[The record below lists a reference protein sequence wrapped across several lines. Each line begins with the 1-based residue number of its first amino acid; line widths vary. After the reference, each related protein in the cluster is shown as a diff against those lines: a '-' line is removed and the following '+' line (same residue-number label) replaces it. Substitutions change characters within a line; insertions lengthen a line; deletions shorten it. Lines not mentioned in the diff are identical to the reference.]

1 MKNIF
6 KHFNKTDISE
16 IADNEAN
23 KVLTSIFK
31 IHKTFCSVCRNVY
44 KEYVVLSQKVTSTF
58 YLSEKKE
65 KTRSD
70 KVYTLYSYTLKAALY
85 ALVVGVTFSSVGIA
99 YAQTQTE
106 LDIVPDI
113 TFFEDGNLISFSED
127 EVENLYTEVIDPIQA
142 TLITFFLDPETIT
155 AEEVVDEVENQI
167 DVLTTLVVTEE
178 ETPEATEEETP
189 EVTEEETPEVTEE
202 ETPEVTEEETPEVTE
217 EETPEVTEEE
227 TPEVVTSDLVGLNN
241 ALSQLEANIAKAIE
255 NNNTNALKG
264 LENSREKVLANI
276 EKAQEKLDD
285 GKEKA
290 QEKLD
295 KANEKAQEEIEK
307 AKEKAQEII
316 ANVKDDAEEK
326 DVIKAQLKAERTL
339 EKAQEKAEKEIAKAQ
354 EEAEKEIAKAQEEA
368 QKEAEKAQKEA
379 EKAQKE
385 AEKAQKN
392 KDK

>member
-6 KHFNKTDISE
+6 KHFNKIDISE
-16 IADNEAN
+16 IADKEAN
-23 KVLTSIFK
+23 KVLTTLFK

-58 YLSEKKE
+58 HFSEKKE

-85 ALVVGVTFSSVGIA
+85 ALVVGVTFSTVGIA

-106 LDIVPDI
+106 LDIIPDI
-113 TFFEDGNLISFSED
+113 TLFEDGNLISFSEE
-127 EVENLYTEVIDPIQA
+127 EVENLYSEVIDPLQA
-142 TLITFFLDPETIT
+142 TLITFLDPETIT
-155 AEEVVDEVENQI
+155 VEEVVDEVEDQI
-167 DVLTTLVVTEE
+167 NVLTTLVVEE
-178 ETPEATEEETP
+178 EDTPVVEEED
-189 EVTEEETPEVTEE
+189 
-202 ETPEVTEEETPEVTE
+202 
-217 EETPEVTEEE
+217 
-227 TPEVVTSDLVGLNN
+227 TPEVVTSDLIGLNN
-241 ALSQLEANIAKAIE
+241 ALSQIEANIAKAIE
-255 NNNTNALKG
+255 NNNSNALKG

-290 QEKLD
+290 QEKLE

-316 ANVKDDAEEK
+316 ANVKDDADEK
-326 DVIKAQLKAERTL
+326 DVVKAQLKAERTL
-339 EKAQEKAEKEIAKAQ
+339 EKAQEKAEKELEKAQEEAEKELAKAQ
-354 EEAEKEIAKAQEEA
+354 EEAEKELAKAQEEA
-368 QKEAEKAQKEA
+368 DKEAEKAQKEA
-379 EKAQKE
+379 EK
-385 AEKAQKN
+385 N

>member
-23 KVLTSIFK
+23 KVLTSLFK
-31 IHKTFCSVCRNVY
+31 IHKSFCSVCRNVY

-167 DVLTTLVVTEE
+167 DVLTTLV
-178 ETPEATEEETP
+178 
-189 EVTEEETPEVTEE
+189 VTEEETPEVTEE

>member
-6 KHFNKTDISE
+6 KHFNKIDISE

-23 KVLTSIFK
+23 KVITALFK

-44 KEYVVLSQKVTSTF
+44 KEYVVLSEKVTSTF
-58 YLSEKKE
+58 HLIEKKE

-178 ETPEATEEETP
+178 ETPE
-189 EVTEEETPEVTEE
+189 
-202 ETPEVTEEETPEVTE
+202 VTE

-276 EKAQEKLDD
+276 EKAQEKLD
-285 GKEKA
+285 
-290 QEKLD
+290 

-339 EKAQEKAEKEIAKAQ
+339 EKAQEKAEKELEKAQ
-354 EEAEKEIAKAQEEA
+354 EEAEKELAKAQEEA
-368 QKEAEKAQKEA
+368 NKEAEKAQKEA
-379 EKAQKE
+379 D
-385 AEKAQKN
+385 KN

>member
-6 KHFNKTDISE
+6 KHFNKIDISE
-16 IADNEAN
+16 IADKEAN
-23 KVLTSIFK
+23 KVLTTLFK

-58 YLSEKKE
+58 HFSEKKE

-106 LDIVPDI
+106 LDIIPDV

-127 EVENLYTEVIDPIQA
+127 EVENLYSEVIDPIQA
-142 TLITFFLDPETIT
+142 TLITFINPETIT

-178 ETPEATEEETP
+178 ETPE
-189 EVTEEETPEVTEE
+189 VTEEETG
-202 ETPEVTEEETPEVTE
+202 
-217 EETPEVTEEE
+217 
-227 TPEVVTSDLVGLNN
+227 EVVTSDLVGLNN
-241 ALSQLEANIAKAIE
+241 ALSQIEANIAKAIE
-255 NNNTNALKG
+255 NNNSNALKG

-316 ANVKDDAEEK
+316 ANVKDNSKEK
-326 DVIKAQLKAERTL
+326 DVVKAQLKAERTL
-339 EKAQEKAEKEIAKAQ
+339 EKALEKAEKELAKAQ
-354 EEAEKEIAKAQEEA
+354 EEAEKELAKAQEEA
-368 QKEAEKAQKEA
+368 EKEAEKAQKEA

-385 AEKAQKN
+385 AEKN

>member
-23 KVLTSIFK
+23 KVLTSLFK

-85 ALVVGVTFSSVGIA
+85 ALVVGVIFSSVGIA

-106 LDIVPDI
+106 LDIIPDI
-113 TFFEDGNLISFSED
+113 TFFDDGNLISFSED
-127 EVENLYTEVIDPIQA
+127 EVENLYSEVIDPIQA
-142 TLITFFLDPETIT
+142 TLITFLNPETIT

-167 DVLTTLVVTEE
+167 DVLTTLV
-178 ETPEATEEETP
+178 
-189 EVTEEETPEVTEE
+189 
-202 ETPEVTEEETPEVTE
+202 VTEEETPEVTE

-326 DVIKAQLKAERTL
+326 DVVKAQLKAERTL

-368 QKEAEKAQKEA
+368 QKEAEKAEKEA
-379 EKAQKE
+379 EKAQEE

>member
-6 KHFNKTDISE
+6 NHFNKIDISE
-16 IADNEAN
+16 IADKEAN
-23 KVLTSIFK
+23 KVLTTLFK

-58 YLSEKKE
+58 HFSEKKE

-106 LDIVPDI
+106 LDIIPDV

-127 EVENLYTEVIDPIQA
+127 EVENLYSEVIDPIQA
-142 TLITFFLDPETIT
+142 TLITFINPETIT

-178 ETPEATEEETP
+178 ETPE
-189 EVTEEETPEVTEE
+189 VTEEV
-202 ETPEVTEEETPEVTE
+202 
-217 EETPEVTEEE
+217 VTEEE

-241 ALSQLEANIAKAIE
+241 ALSQIEANIAKAIE
-255 NNNTNALKG
+255 NNNSNALKG

-307 AKEKAQEII
+307 AKEKAQDII
-316 ANVKDDAEEK
+316 ANVKDNPEEK
-326 DVIKAQLKAERTL
+326 DVVKAQLKAERTL
-339 EKAQEKAEKEIAKAQ
+339 EKAQEKAEKELAKAQ
-354 EEAEKEIAKAQEEA
+354 EEAEKELAKAQEEA
-368 QKEAEKAQKEA
+368 DKEAEKAQKEA

-385 AEKAQKN
+385 ADKEAKKN

>member
-6 KHFNKTDISE
+6 KHFNKIDISE
-16 IADNEAN
+16 IADKEAN
-23 KVLTSIFK
+23 KVLTALFT
-31 IHKTFCSVCRNVY
+31 IHKTFCSVCRNAY

-58 YLSEKKE
+58 HFSEKKE

-85 ALVVGVTFSSVGIA
+85 ALVVGVTFSTVGIA

-106 LDIVPDI
+106 LDIIPDI
-113 TFFEDGNLISFSED
+113 TFFEDGNLISFSEE
-127 EVENLYTEVIDPIQA
+127 EVENLYSEVIDPLQA
-142 TLITFFLDPETIT
+142 TLITFLDPETIT
-155 AEEVVDEVENQI
+155 VEEVVGEVENQI
-167 DVLTTLVVTEE
+167 DVLTTLV
-178 ETPEATEEETP
+178 
-189 EVTEEETPEVTEE
+189 
-202 ETPEVTEEETPEVTE
+202 VTE

-227 TPEVVTSDLVGLNN
+227 TPEVVTSDLIGLNN
-241 ALSQLEANIAKAIE
+241 ALSQIEANIAKAIE
-255 NNNTNALKG
+255 NNNSNALKG

-290 QEKLD
+290 QEKLE

-316 ANVKDDAEEK
+316 ANVKDDADEK
-326 DVIKAQLKAERTL
+326 DVVKAQLKAERTL
-339 EKAQEKAEKEIAKAQ
+339 EKAQEKAEKELEKAQ
-354 EEAEKEIAKAQEEA
+354 EEAEKELAKAQEEA
-368 QKEAEKAQKEA
+368 DKEAEKAQKEA
-379 EKAQKE
+379 EKAQEEADKE
-385 AEKAQKN
+385 AEKAQKEAEKN

>member
-6 KHFNKTDISE
+6 KHFNKIDISE
-16 IADNEAN
+16 IADKEAN
-23 KVLTSIFK
+23 KVLTALFT
-31 IHKTFCSVCRNVY
+31 IHKTFCSVCRNAY

-58 YLSEKKE
+58 HFSEKKE

-85 ALVVGVTFSSVGIA
+85 ALVVGVTFSTVGIA

-106 LDIVPDI
+106 LDIIPDI
-113 TFFEDGNLISFSED
+113 TFFEDGNLISFSEE
-127 EVENLYTEVIDPIQA
+127 EVENLYSEVIDPLQA
-142 TLITFFLDPETIT
+142 TLITLLDPETIT
-155 AEEVVDEVENQI
+155 VEEVVDEVEDQI
-167 DVLTTLVVTEE
+167 NVLTTLVVEE
-178 ETPEATEEETP
+178 ED
-189 EVTEEETPEVTEE
+189 
-202 ETPEVTEEETPEVTE
+202 
-217 EETPEVTEEE
+217 
-227 TPEVVTSDLVGLNN
+227 TPEVVTSDLIGLNN
-241 ALSQLEANIAKAIE
+241 ALSQIEANIAKAIE
-255 NNNTNALKG
+255 NNNSNALKG

-290 QEKLD
+290 QEKLE

-316 ANVKDDAEEK
+316 ANVKDDADEK
-326 DVIKAQLKAERTL
+326 DVVKAQLKAERTL

-354 EEAEKEIAKAQEEA
+354 EEA
-368 QKEAEKAQKEA
+368 QKEAEKAEKEA
-379 EKAQKE
+379 EKAQEE

>member
-6 KHFNKTDISE
+6 KHFNKIDISE
-16 IADNEAN
+16 IADKEAN
-23 KVLTSIFK
+23 KVLTTLFK

-58 YLSEKKE
+58 HFSEKKE

-106 LDIVPDI
+106 LDIIPDV

-127 EVENLYTEVIDPIQA
+127 EVENLYSEVIDPIQA
-142 TLITFFLDPETIT
+142 TLITFINPETIT

-178 ETPEATEEETP
+178 ETPE
-189 EVTEEETPEVTEE
+189 VTEEETPA
-202 ETPEVTEEETPEVTE
+202 
-217 EETPEVTEEE
+217 VTEEE

-241 ALSQLEANIAKAIE
+241 ALSQIEANIAKAIE
-255 NNNTNALKG
+255 NNNSNALKG

-316 ANVKDDAEEK
+316 ANVKDNSKEK
-326 DVIKAQLKAERTL
+326 DVVKAQLKAERTL
-339 EKAQEKAEKEIAKAQ
+339 EKALEKAEKELAKAQ
-354 EEAEKEIAKAQEEA
+354 EEAEKELAKAQEEA
-368 QKEAEKAQKEA
+368 EKEAEKAQKEA

-385 AEKAQKN
+385 AEKN

>member
-44 KEYVVLSQKVTSTF
+44 KEYLVLSQKVTSTF
-58 YLSEKKE
+58 YPSEKKE

-178 ETPEATEEETP
+178 ETPE
-189 EVTEEETPEVTEE
+189 
-202 ETPEVTEEETPEVTE
+202 VTE

-276 EKAQEKLDD
+276 
-285 GKEKA
+285 EKA

-379 EKAQKE
+379 EKAQK
-385 AEKAQKN
+385 N

>member
-6 KHFNKTDISE
+6 KHFNKIDISE
-16 IADNEAN
+16 IADKEAN
-23 KVLTSIFK
+23 KVLTALFT

-58 YLSEKKE
+58 HFSEKKE

-85 ALVVGVTFSSVGIA
+85 ALVVGVTFSTVGIA

-106 LDIVPDI
+106 LDIIPDI
-113 TFFEDGNLISFSED
+113 TFFEDGNLISFSEE
-127 EVENLYTEVIDPIQA
+127 EVENLYSEVIDPLQA
-142 TLITFFLDPETIT
+142 TLITFLDPETIT
-155 AEEVVDEVENQI
+155 VEEVVDEVEDQI
-167 DVLTTLVVTEE
+167 NVLTTLVVEE
-178 ETPEATEEETP
+178 EDTPVVEEEDTPVVEEEDTP
-189 EVTEEETPEVTEE
+189 EVEEEDTPVVEE
-202 ETPEVTEEETPEVTE
+202 ED
-217 EETPEVTEEE
+217 
-227 TPEVVTSDLVGLNN
+227 TPEVVTSDLIGLNN
-241 ALSQLEANIAKAIE
+241 ALSQIEANITKAIE
-255 NNNTNALKG
+255 NNNSNALKG

-316 ANVKDDAEEK
+316 ANVKDDADEK
-326 DVIKAQLKAERTL
+326 DVVKAQLKAERTL
-339 EKAQEKAEKEIAKAQ
+339 EKAQEKAEKELEKAQ
-354 EEAEKEIAKAQEEA
+354 EEAEKELAKAQEEA
-368 QKEAEKAQKEA
+368 DKEAEKAQKEA
-379 EKAQKE
+379 EK
-385 AEKAQKN
+385 N

>member
-167 DVLTTLVVTEE
+167 DVLTTLV
-178 ETPEATEEETP
+178 
-189 EVTEEETPEVTEE
+189 VTEEETPEVTEE

>member
-6 KHFNKTDISE
+6 KHFNKIDISE
-16 IADNEAN
+16 IADKEAN
-23 KVLTSIFK
+23 KVLTALFT
-31 IHKTFCSVCRNVY
+31 IHKTFCSVCRNAY

-58 YLSEKKE
+58 HFSEKKE

-85 ALVVGVTFSSVGIA
+85 ALVVGVTFSTVGIA

-106 LDIVPDI
+106 LDIIPDI
-113 TFFEDGNLISFSED
+113 TFFEDGNLISFSEE
-127 EVENLYTEVIDPIQA
+127 EVENLYSEVIDPLQA
-142 TLITFFLDPETIT
+142 TLITFLDPETIT
-155 AEEVVDEVENQI
+155 VEEVVDEVEDQI
-167 DVLTTLVVTEE
+167 NVLTTLVVEE
-178 ETPEATEEETP
+178 EDTPVVEEEDTP
-189 EVTEEETPEVTEE
+189 EVEEED
-202 ETPEVTEEETPEVTE
+202 
-217 EETPEVTEEE
+217 
-227 TPEVVTSDLVGLNN
+227 TPEVVTSDLIGLNN
-241 ALSQLEANIAKAIE
+241 ALSQIEANIAKAIE
-255 NNNTNALKG
+255 NNNSNALKG

-290 QEKLD
+290 QEKLE

-316 ANVKDDAEEK
+316 ANVKDDADEK
-326 DVIKAQLKAERTL
+326 DVVKAQLKAERTL
-339 EKAQEKAEKEIAKAQ
+339 EKAQEKAEKELEKAQ
-354 EEAEKEIAKAQEEA
+354 EEAEKELAKAQEEA
-368 QKEAEKAQKEA
+368 DKEAEKAQKEA

-385 AEKAQKN
+385 AEKN

>member
-189 EVTEEETPEVTEE
+189 EATEEETPEA
-202 ETPEVTEEETPEVTE
+202 
-217 EETPEVTEEE
+217 TEEE

-385 AEKAQKN
+385 AEKAQKEAEKAQKN

>member
-6 KHFNKTDISE
+6 KHFNKIDISE
-16 IADNEAN
+16 IADKEAN
-23 KVLTSIFK
+23 KVLTALFT
-31 IHKTFCSVCRNVY
+31 IHKTFCSVCRNAY

-58 YLSEKKE
+58 HFSEKKE

-85 ALVVGVTFSSVGIA
+85 ALVVGVTFSTVGIA

-106 LDIVPDI
+106 LDIIPDI
-113 TFFEDGNLISFSED
+113 TFFEDGNLISFSEE
-127 EVENLYTEVIDPIQA
+127 EVENLYSEVIDPLQA
-142 TLITFFLDPETIT
+142 TLITFLDPETIT
-155 AEEVVDEVENQI
+155 VEEVVGEVENQI
-167 DVLTTLVVTEE
+167 DVLTTLV
-178 ETPEATEEETP
+178 
-189 EVTEEETPEVTEE
+189 VTEEETPEVTEE

-227 TPEVVTSDLVGLNN
+227 TPEVVTSDLIGLNN
-241 ALSQLEANIAKAIE
+241 ALSQIEANIAKAIE
-255 NNNTNALKG
+255 NNNSNALKG

-290 QEKLD
+290 QEKLE

-316 ANVKDDAEEK
+316 ANVKDDADEK
-326 DVIKAQLKAERTL
+326 DVVKAQLKAERTL
-339 EKAQEKAEKEIAKAQ
+339 EKAQEKAEKELEKAQ
-354 EEAEKEIAKAQEEA
+354 EEAEKELAKAQEEA
-368 QKEAEKAQKEA
+368 DKEAEKAQKEA
-379 EKAQKE
+379 EKAQEEADKE
-385 AEKAQKN
+385 AEKAQKEAEKN

>member
-6 KHFNKTDISE
+6 KHFNKIDISE
-16 IADNEAN
+16 IADKEAN
-23 KVLTSIFK
+23 KVLTALFT
-31 IHKTFCSVCRNVY
+31 IHKTFCSVCRNAY

-58 YLSEKKE
+58 HFSEKKE

-85 ALVVGVTFSSVGIA
+85 ALVVGVTFSTVGIA

-106 LDIVPDI
+106 LDIIPDI
-113 TFFEDGNLISFSED
+113 TFFEDGNLISFSEE
-127 EVENLYTEVIDPIQA
+127 EVENLYSEVIDPLQA
-142 TLITFFLDPETIT
+142 TLITFLDPETIT
-155 AEEVVDEVENQI
+155 VEEVVDEVEDQI
-167 DVLTTLVVTEE
+167 NVLTTLVVEE
-178 ETPEATEEETP
+178 EDTP
-189 EVTEEETPEVTEE
+189 EVEEEDTPEVEE
-202 ETPEVTEEETPEVTE
+202 ED
-217 EETPEVTEEE
+217 
-227 TPEVVTSDLVGLNN
+227 TPEVVTSDLIGLNN
-241 ALSQLEANIAKAIE
+241 ALSQIEANIAKAIE
-255 NNNTNALKG
+255 NNNSNALKG

-290 QEKLD
+290 QEKLE

-316 ANVKDDAEEK
+316 ANVKDDADEK
-326 DVIKAQLKAERTL
+326 DVVKAQLKAERTL
-339 EKAQEKAEKEIAKAQ
+339 EKAQEKAEKELEKAQ
-354 EEAEKEIAKAQEEA
+354 EEAEKELAKAQEEA
-368 QKEAEKAQKEA
+368 DKEAEKAQKEA

-385 AEKAQKN
+385 AEKN

>member
-6 KHFNKTDISE
+6 KHFNKIDISE
-16 IADNEAN
+16 IADKEAN
-23 KVLTSIFK
+23 KVLTALFT
-31 IHKTFCSVCRNVY
+31 IHKTFCSVCRNAY

-58 YLSEKKE
+58 HFSEKKE

-85 ALVVGVTFSSVGIA
+85 ALVVGVTFSTVGIA

-106 LDIVPDI
+106 LDIIPDI
-113 TFFEDGNLISFSED
+113 TFFEDGNLISFSEE
-127 EVENLYTEVIDPIQA
+127 EVENLYSEVIDPLQA
-142 TLITFFLDPETIT
+142 TLITFLDPETIT
-155 AEEVVDEVENQI
+155 VEEVVDEVEDQI
-167 DVLTTLVVTEE
+167 NVLTTLVVEE
-178 ETPEATEEETP
+178 EDTP
-189 EVTEEETPEVTEE
+189 EVEEEDTPEVEE
-202 ETPEVTEEETPEVTE
+202 EDTPEVEEED
-217 EETPEVTEEE
+217 
-227 TPEVVTSDLVGLNN
+227 TPEVVTSDLIGLNN
-241 ALSQLEANIAKAIE
+241 ALSQIEANIAKAIE
-255 NNNTNALKG
+255 NNNSNALKG

-290 QEKLD
+290 QEKLE

-316 ANVKDDAEEK
+316 ANVKDDADEK
-326 DVIKAQLKAERTL
+326 DVVKAQLKAERTL
-339 EKAQEKAEKEIAKAQ
+339 EKAQEKAEKELEKAQ
-354 EEAEKEIAKAQEEA
+354 EEAEKELAKAQEEA
-368 QKEAEKAQKEA
+368 EKEAEKAQKEA

-385 AEKAQKN
+385 AEKN

>member
-178 ETPEATEEETP
+178 ETP
-189 EVTEEETPEVTEE
+189 V
-202 ETPEVTEEETPEVTE
+202 VTEEETPEVTE

>member
-178 ETPEATEEETP
+178 ETPE
-189 EVTEEETPEVTEE
+189 
-202 ETPEVTEEETPEVTE
+202 VTE

-276 EKAQEKLDD
+276 
-285 GKEKA
+285 EKA